1 MREKG
6 ETTEINPWFTK
17 FNFAILST
25 RASQD
30 FAVSPAVEER

>member
-6 ETTEINPWFTK
+6 ETTEINPWFPK

-30 FAVSPAVEER
+30 FAVSPAIEER